1 MKRITSIIILM
12 CISIFIYAQETEL
25 TIDNQTPGWLSNQ
38 MTYSEQVSVKR
49 LTLKGYI
56 NKTDMDFVNDL
67 VRTRSLEYL
76 DLYDVILIDQNNNEY
91 NIWNN
96 LLNYGGGD
104 GYGGPK
110 LKKIIFPQIMTNSN
124 GAIILKPGISIDT
137 LGVTCKNNGITYS
150 NARVSYIDIMEGS
163 DTINT
168 GSFSYYEVVSGDWE
182 NDTIKIGPFPKSLKV
197 INKSAFKGKVVFCEP
212 FILPPCIIR
221 LGKSELDFENSV
233 SWESDSWLNGNYNTS
248 NYRFPI
254 SSQRFDF
261 PDSLIIYNSSIIQ
274 SSYSSRYQVKSKDI
288 FESDT
293 ITVGENCK
301 MMYAQLKANVGIFY
315 AKTPPSQ
322 FASYSGS
329 GIYDFS
335 FDILYVPEGCST
347 AYKNEYIVGKGNQ
360 IGEIREMKSISSIS
374 VNPSSTELYVGESI
388 KLKATIYPDDAF
400 DKTFY
405 WESSDENIATID
417 KSGIVTAVSPGT
429 TTINAIS
436 KNGNILGTCDITV
449 LQHVTGISLNF
460 SEIELNKIGDTY
472 KLEVNVY
479 PDNASNKKI
488 DWLSS
493 NIGVC
498 HVAANGT
505 VTATGFGTAVVF
517 ATSEDG
523 EFTASCVVNV
533 IDTSSISESIKST
546 EFVTVSGNNVQF
558 NGYLQNSQIAIYSTT
573 GYLMYQGK
581 AKSLY
586 LPSGL
591 YLIKCG
597 TKIYKV
603 KI

>member
-1 MKRITSIIILM
+1 MKRITSIIVFM

-25 TIDNQTPGWLSNQ
+25 TIDNQTPGWLSSQ

-76 DLYDVILIDQNNNEY
+76 DLYDVILIDQNNVEY

-197 INKSAFKGKVVFCEP
+197 INKSAFMGKVVFCEP
-212 FILPPCIIR
+212 FLLPPSIIR
-221 LGKSELDFENSV
+221 LGKSDLEQDT
-233 SWESDSWLNGNYNTS
+233 WESLSWFNGYYNS
-248 NYRFPI
+248 ISDNRLPI
-254 SSQRFDF
+254 SPQRFDF
-261 PDSLIIYNSSIIQ
+261 PDSLVIYNSSCFG
-274 SSYSSRYQVKSKDI
+274 SSYSSYYQSKSKDI

-335 FDILYVPEGCST
+335 FGILYVPEGCST

-374 VNPSSTELYVGESI
+374 VSPSSNELYVGESL
-388 KLKATIYPDDAF
+388 KLNATIYPNDAF

-405 WESSDENIATID
+405 WESGDENIATID
-417 KSGIVTAVSPGT
+417 KSGVVTAVSPGT

-436 KNGNILGTCDITV
+436 KNGAVLGTCDITV
-449 LQHVTGISLNF
+449 LQHVTGISLNY

-523 EFTASCVVNV
+523 DFTASCIVNV
-533 IDTSSISESIKST
+533 IDTSSISESQTNRQDLIVMGKSIH
-546 EFVTVSGNNVQF
+546 FKGKMLNNT
-558 NGYLQNSQIAIYSTT
+558 ITIYSST
-573 GYLMYQGK
+573 GNLIYQGK
-581 AKSLY
+581 TNSIS

-591 YLIKCG
+591 YFIKCG
-597 TKIYKV
+597 TNIFKV
-603 KI
+603 KL